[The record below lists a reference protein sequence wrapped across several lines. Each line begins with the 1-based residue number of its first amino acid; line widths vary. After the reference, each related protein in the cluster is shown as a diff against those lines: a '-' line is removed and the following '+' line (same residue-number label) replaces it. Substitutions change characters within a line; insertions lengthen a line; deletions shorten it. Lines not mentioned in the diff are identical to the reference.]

1 MMKLLIFILLI
12 CFFSAC
18 HSDQT
23 GKANILPIDSMKVIV
38 WDLMQ
43 GGELASIQYPGYKD
57 SFNIKSMQLFEKI
70 LASHGLDKNS
80 FFKSFDYYG
89 QRPDENK
96 VLFDSIQALAN
107 RQRIKIYD
115 DVK

>member
-1 MMKLLIFILLI
+1 MKFLIFILVIGFL
-12 CFFSAC
+12 SAC
-18 HSDQT
+18 HSDQP
-23 GKANILPIDSMKVIV
+23 GKANVLPVDSMKVIV

-57 SFNIKSMQLFEKI
+57 SFNKKSMQLFEKI

-89 QRPDENK
+89 QHPDENK
-96 VLFDSIQALAN
+96 ILFDSIQAFAN
-107 RQRIKIYD
+107 RQRIKIYED
-115 DVK
+115 AK